1 MKESIGYTVTLN
13 IVITFII
20 IVFAFLSAALIYFKS
35 NKVSNVVTET
45 IEKYEGYNAYAKNEI
60 SGSLNSLGYNKKPV
74 NCQKYY
80 NKIGETERQKNCL
93 LNLNVANGNYG
104 LTDGKDGYCV
114 FVCREYSDTDEDYYY
129 YYKTSTNMMI
139 NIPIINDILDIPI
152 FSNTNRLYDF
162 ACQESDP
169 SKC

>member
-20 IVFAFLSAALIYFKS
+20 ILFAFLSAALVYFKS
-35 NKVSNVVTET
+35 NKVSNAMTST
-45 IEKYEGYNAYAKNEI
+45 IEKYEGYNTYAKKEI
-60 SGSLNSLGYNKKPV
+60 KIKLTSLGYNKTNV
-74 NCQKYY
+74 NCTNYY
-80 NKIGETERQKNCL
+80 NRIGRKERSNCSSS
-93 LNLNVANGNYG
+93 

-114 FVCREYSDTDEDYYY
+114 FICREMFDGEWYY

-139 NIPIINDILDIPI
+139 NVPIINNLLNIPI

-162 ACQESDP
+162 ECQDLR
-169 SKC
+169 C